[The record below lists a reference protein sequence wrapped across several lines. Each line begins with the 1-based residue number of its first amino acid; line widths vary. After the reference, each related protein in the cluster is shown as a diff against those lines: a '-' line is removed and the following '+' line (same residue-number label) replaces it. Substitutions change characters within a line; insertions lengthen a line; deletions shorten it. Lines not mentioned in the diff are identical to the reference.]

1 MLFEWDAQK
10 AAANLKKHG
19 ISFEDAMLVFEDEY
33 RKEFYDAAHSEYE
46 DRYHTIGMVEDV
58 LFVVYTKRGEYVRII
73 SARIANRKEKE
84 MYYDY

>member
-1 MLFEWDAQK
+1 M
-10 AAANLKKHG
+10 KKHG

-46 DRYHTIGMVEDV
+46 DRYHTIGMVEDI
-58 LFVVYTKRGEYVRII
+58 LFVVYTERGEYVRII

-84 MYYDY
+84 MYYDD